1 MHQIAYSR
9 LRFLVASG
17 DVVTRD
23 TLRVI
28 LEAFGGGT
36 IYQARDGFE
45 ALDMLS
51 TLEPDIVLAERDM
64 PLVNGLEM
72 TRLIRL
78 TEFTGGPTG
87 NPYAPVILITKDL
100 RKEDIRD
107 ATDAGATEY
116 MVKPLDCEA
125 LYSLVEGVVMDPRP
139 FIQLANY
146 FGPDRRRAP
155 QSVNG
160 DRRKARSESGTEVRT
175 TVSRKGAAVEEVH
188 GDHIV
193 MRPPNSLSLKAAL
206 PANQER
212 ESRGTMLARATAAV
226 DALQSGYRKSIN
238 DDLMALEDACEAL
251 IARPS
256 LVSAKTLLTE
266 AAEKARQ
273 RADRF
278 GFVMASRIA
287 TGLGTLLK
295 GPALDH
301 GSLNAI
307 QGHIDALDAV
317 IRSVGAPEDDALIDT
332 MVQHLTT
339 LTEQMRG
346 DLSETR
352 RISVSFEGRLR
363 HFIRQGAGGNF
374 IGVPDATVRGR
385 A

>member
-1 MHQIAYSR
+1 M
-9 LRFLVASG
+9 
-17 DVVTRD
+17 
-23 TLRVI
+23 
-28 LEAFGGGT
+28 
-36 IYQARDGFE
+36 
-45 ALDMLS
+45 
-51 TLEPDIVLAERDM
+51 
-64 PLVNGLEM
+64 
-72 TRLIRL
+72 
-78 TEFTGGPTG
+78 
-87 NPYAPVILITKDL
+87 ILITKDL

-125 LYSLVEGVVMDPRP
+125 LYGLVEGVVMDPRP

-146 FGPDRRRAP
+146 FGPDRRRAA
-155 QSVNG
+155 QSVHG
-160 DRRKARSESGTEVRT
+160 DRRKARSAGPEVRT
-175 TVSRKGAAVEEVH
+175 TVSKQGAAVEEVH

-226 DALQSGYRKSIN
+226 DALQAGYRKSIN

-295 GPALDH
+295 GPALDY

-346 DLSETR
+346 DLERNQAALGLEIR
-352 RISVSFEGRLR
+352 RTLGLWNSSG
-363 HFIRQGAGGNF
+363 
-374 IGVPDATVRGR
+374 RGR
-385 A
+385 QLHRRARCHGVRPRPETKPL

>member
-1 MHQIAYSR
+1 MHKIAYSR
-9 LRFLVASG
+9 LRYLVASG

-28 LEAFGGGT
+28 LEAFGAGT
-36 IYQARDGFE
+36 IYEARDGFE
-45 ALDMLS
+45 ALDVFS

-125 LYSLVEGVVMDPRP
+125 LYGLVEGVVMDPRP

-146 FGPDRRRAP
+146 FGPDRRRAT
-155 QSVNG
+155 QAVHG
-160 DRRKARSESGTEVRT
+160 DRRKARSDAGLEART
-175 TVSRKGAAVEEVH
+175 TVSKQGAAIEEVH

-193 MRPPNSLSLKAAL
+193 MRPPNALSLKAVI
-206 PANQER
+206 PANQDR
-212 ESRGTMLARATAAV
+212 ESREAMLARATAAV
-226 DALQSGYRKSIN
+226 DALHAGYRKTIN
-238 DDLMALEDACEAL
+238 DDLLALEGACEAL

-256 LVSAKTLLTE
+256 LVSAKALLAE
-266 AAEKARQ
+266 AAEKARL
-273 RADRF
+273 RADSF
-278 GFVMASRIA
+278 GFVMAGRIA
-287 TGLGTLLK
+287 TGIGTLLR

-317 IRSVGAPEDDALIDT
+317 IRSVGAPEDDALINS
-332 MVQHLTT
+332 MVQHLAT
-339 LTEQMRG
+339 LTEQMRSSTV
-346 DLSETR
+346 DPK
-352 RISVSFEGRLR
+352 RIS
-363 HFIRQGAGGNF
+363 A
-374 IGVPDATVRGR
+374 
-385 A
+385 